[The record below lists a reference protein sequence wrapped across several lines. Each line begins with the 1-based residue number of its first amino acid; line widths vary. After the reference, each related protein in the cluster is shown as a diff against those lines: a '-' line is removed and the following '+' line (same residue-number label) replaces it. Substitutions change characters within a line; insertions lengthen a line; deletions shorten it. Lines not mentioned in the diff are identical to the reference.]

1 MRSLLIHITGLA
13 MLGFVGTAF
22 AQSAEDEAK
31 LCGIDPAHSTFR
43 TTHFTGGD
51 VTVAVP
57 VDADGNPIAALD
69 AGTIAAK
76 VVASGKLEKSIF
88 PQQERNSDRQTMP
101 VSVRVTCFNDGR
113 RVVVTVPL
121 NKAEPYPPSITKLFG
136 QPSAPPAQYGDES
149 PSATMS
155 VVSSTMSIDGY
166 QQRYVYA
173 RSSESGS
180 QRRRWVLVRDELIC
194 QKGDACR
201 SS

>member
-1 MRSLLIHITGLA
+1 MRSLLMRFAGFA
-13 MLGFVGTAF
+13 MLGFFSTAT

-43 TTHFTGGD
+43 TTHYSGGD
-51 VTVAVP
+51 VTVTVP
-57 VDADGNPIAALD
+57 VDADGNPAAALE

-76 VVASGKLEKSIF
+76 IVASGKREKSIIS
-88 PQQERNSDRQTMP
+88 QQKQNTDPLAMP
-101 VSVRVTCFNDGR
+101 VSVRVTCFADGR

-121 NKAEPYPPSITKLFG
+121 NKAEPYPPAITKVFG
-136 QPSAPPAQYGDES
+136 QPSAPSAQYDDVS
-149 PSATMS
+149 PSAAMS
-155 VVSSTMSIDGY
+155 VESSTASIDGY

-173 RSSESGS
+173 SRSESGS

-194 QKGDACR
+194 QKGDACW